1 LWNLNTYQSDRTL
14 SVNTI
19 WTRALAFAP
28 GGEPERPH
36 DMLMVGC
43 LDDRILGLWH
53 VQTGELLITYE
64 GHTAQIWSVA
74 FSPDGRTLAS
84 SSRDRTIKL
93 WDVQS
98 GQCLKTLQGHA
109 GDIWSVTFSPD
120 GSVIATGGDDRTVRL
135 WDIDLEQPQMILQ
148 GHQGSVQ
155 SVIYIPNTQTLASG
169 SEDETI
175 KIWDITTGECLRT
188 LRANRPYEG
197 MNIMGVTGLTEAQ
210 KMTLISLGATEE
222 I

>member
-1 LWNLNTYQSDRTL
+1 LWNLNTYQSDRIL
-14 SVNTI
+14 AVNTI

-28 GGEPERPH
+28 TGKPSNPNET
-36 DMLMVGC
+36 LVVGC
-43 LDDRILGLWH
+43 WDDNILGLWH
-53 VQTGELLITYE
+53 VQTGELLVTFE
-64 GHTAQIWSVA
+64 GHVAQIWSVA
-74 FSPDGRTLAS
+74 FSPDSQTLAS

-93 WDVQS
+93 WDVES
-98 GQCLKTLQGHA
+98 GQCLKTLQGHV
-109 GDIWSVTFSPD
+109 GDIWAVAFSPD
-120 GSVIATGGDDRTVRL
+120 GSTLATGGDDRTVRL
-135 WDIDLEQPQMILQ
+135 WNIDLEQPQMILQ

-155 SVIYIPNTQTLASG
+155 SVIYSSNTQTLVSG
-169 SEDETI
+169 SDDETI
-175 KIWDITTGECLRT
+175 KIWDVTTGECLKT